1 MTNEFVKL
9 VYNMVACKVYQ
20 NLCQSVVLMNHMHKR
35 LWFIYHQIGV
45 LSESCWWISLIYIAL
60 DVGLQHG
67 WVELNPN
74 LTRTKKKCEL
84 GWGWDILIK
93 SKIDL
98 GLGWDFTNPNSTR
111 DLILLIFYVNITIF
125 F

>member
-1 MTNEFVKL
+1 MGELSST
-9 VYNMVACKVYQ
+9 
-20 NLCQSVVLMNHMHKR
+20 
-35 LWFIYHQIGV
+35 QI
-45 LSESCWWISLIYIAL
+45 E
-60 DVGLQHG
+60 
-67 WVELNPN
+67 PN
-74 LTRTKKKCEL
+74 LKKCEL